1 MVFKSNKNYFIVIK
15 DHLNNIENNI
25 QISERDFK
33 IVPSVKYGYKT
44 IYRNTRHLTP
54 EKKFSMT

>member
-54 EKKFSMT
+54 